1 MQKTDRASLR
11 RHFVCAV
18 TEAYGVREA
27 ESIFFLV
34 ASRLFNL
41 NRIDFIL
48 EPTALIEYDA
58 ERLETIISGLG
69 ANRPIQHLLGVAE
82 FCGMDFEVSGDVLI
96 PRPETEELVMWVVE
110 SLGGR
115 KTILDIGTGS
125 GAIAVAL
132 AVKTDCDVAA
142 VDISSEALSIATANA
157 TRNGAKVDFARVD
170 ILSEMPCGR
179 YDIIVSNPPYVPASD
194 KDTMSRNV
202 LDYEPALALFV
213 SDDDPLV
220 FYRTIAQVGRK
231 ILNDNGLLFFEIYE
245 HYAAAT
251 VAMLS
256 EQGYKEI
263 EVRRDIH
270 SKERMI
276 RCRL

>member
-11 RHFVCAV
+11 RNFVSAIGE
-18 TEAYGVREA
+18 TYGQREA
-27 ESIFFLV
+27 EAIFFLV
-34 ASRLFNL
+34 ASRLFDL

-48 EPTALIEYDA
+48 EPNAQIEYDA
-58 ERLETIISGLG
+58 ERLENIISGLC
-69 ANRPIQHLLGVAE
+69 ANRPVQHLLGVAE

-96 PRPETEELVMWVVE
+96 PRPETEELVVWVVE
-110 SLGGR
+110 TLGGR

-132 AVKTDCDVAA
+132 DVKTECNVSA
-142 VDISSEALSIATANA
+142 VDISSEALAIATANA
-157 TRNGAKVDFARVD
+157 ARNGAKVDFARVD
-170 ILSEMPCGR
+170 ILCEIPQGK
-179 YDIIVSNPPYVPASD
+179 YDIIVSNPPYVPESD
-194 KDTMSRNV
+194 KNTMSRNV
-202 LDYEPALALFV
+202 LDYEPELALFV

-251 VAMLS
+251 VAMLA

>member
-11 RHFVCAV
+11 RNFVSAIGE
-18 TEAYGVREA
+18 TYGQREA
-27 ESIFFLV
+27 EAIFFLV
-34 ASRLFNL
+34 ASRLLDL

-48 EPTALIEYDA
+48 EPNAQIEYDA
-58 ERLETIISGLG
+58 ERLENIISGLC
-69 ANRPIQHLLGVAE
+69 ANRPVQHLLGVAE

-96 PRPETEELVMWVVE
+96 PRPETEELVVWVVE
-110 SLGGR
+110 TLGGR

-132 AVKTDCDVAA
+132 AVKTECNVSA
-142 VDISSEALSIATANA
+142 VDISSEALAIATANA
-157 TRNGAKVDFARVD
+157 ARNGAKVDFARVD
-170 ILSEMPCGR
+170 ILCEIPQGK
-179 YDIIVSNPPYVPASD
+179 YDIIVSNPPYVPESD
-194 KDTMSRNV
+194 KNTMSRNV
-202 LDYEPALALFV
+202 LDYEPELALFV

-251 VAMLS
+251 VAMLA